1 MRRAVVAVMVGCAL
15 GGIGWG
21 AGHQHDISG
30 EHLAAAIQSVPSG
43 TAAKTVRAAAPAMK
57 TVEYRGYAI
66 RVPAT
71 WPVYSLNEDPDQ
83 CVRYDVNAVYLGT
96 PGLNQNCPAHL
107 VGRGDTVSIGGP
119 VALGPS
125 STPIRTG
132 LRAAVGA
139 KRVSTDM
146 PAAVGAKRGSRGP
159 PAAPGTIWQDTQLR
173 ELAVA
178 MPGSAPAITGTYG
191 TDPD

>member
-21 AGHQHDISG
+21 AGHQHAISG

-43 TAAKTVRAAAPAMK
+43 TVAKTARAAAPAMK

-71 WPVYSLNEDPDQ
+71 WPVYSLSKDPDQ

-96 PGLNQNCPAHL
+96 PGPNQNCPAHL
-107 VGRGDTVSIGGP
+107 VGRADTVSIGGP

-146 PAAVGAKRGSRGP
+146 PAAYR
-159 PAAPGTIWQDTQLR
+159 AADFI
-173 ELAVA
+173 LA
-178 MPGSAPAITGTYG
+178 PSIAPVWWK
-191 TDPD
+191 